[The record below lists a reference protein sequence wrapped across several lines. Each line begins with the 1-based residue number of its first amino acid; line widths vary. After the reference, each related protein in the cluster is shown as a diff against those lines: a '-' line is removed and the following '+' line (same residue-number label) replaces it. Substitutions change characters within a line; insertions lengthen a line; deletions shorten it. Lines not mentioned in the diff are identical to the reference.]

1 MSVSLDRTGLLFK
14 EETVKPTTQHGRT
27 HIGTSGY
34 SFTDWRGTFY
44 PNRLKREQWLAF
56 YARHFTAV
64 EINATYYRTPPPAS
78 FRAMAERTPDNF
90 EFWVKVPGQ
99 ATHTDEDFS
108 QDVKQLLEAVRP
120 LAEAGKLKGYLAQF
134 PYSFRRSSEA
144 FDRLSRL
151 HDAVDTRAQ
160 AGELELAIE
169 FRHKDWLARETFDF
183 MRTRGLVYVIV
194 DLPPLPNL
202 PGAEVHRTA
211 STAYIRFHGRN
222 SRNWFNQKLGDRYDY
237 EYSLSELNEWLPHIT
252 RLDEEGSTNYIFF
265 NNCHAGQA
273 VKNARML
280 RQLLEMEF
288 DN

>member
-1 MSVSLDRTGLLFK
+1 VSVSPNSTGLLFK
-14 EETVKPTTQHGRT
+14 EEAVKPIEQYGKI

-34 SFTDWRGTFY
+34 SFVDWRGTFY
-44 PNRLKREQWLAF
+44 PNRLKRERWLAF

-64 EINATYYRTPPPAS
+64 EINATYYRTPPPAT
-78 FRAMAERTPDNF
+78 FQTMAERTPDDF
-90 EFWVKVPGQ
+90 EFWVKVPGT

-108 QDVKQLLEAVRP
+108 REMKQFLEAVRP

-134 PYSFRRSSEA
+134 PYSFRRSKEA

-160 AGELELAIE
+160 AGEMELAIE
-169 FRHKDWLARETFDF
+169 FRHKEWLARETFDF
-183 MRTRGLVYVIV
+183 LKTRGLVYVIV

-202 PGAEVHRTA
+202 PGSEVHITGQV
-211 STAYIRFHGRN
+211 AYVRFHGRN
-222 SRNWFNQKLGDRYDY
+222 SQNWFDQQLGDRYDY
-237 EYSLSELNEWLPHIT
+237 EYSSSQLKEWLPHIT
-252 RLDEEGSTNYIFF
+252 SLAEEGSTSYIFF

-280 RQLLEMEF
+280 RQLLEIEF